1 MATPADFARIGNYA
15 RIYNP
20 DQGIDRRKARRT
32 VPMELLCL
40 GNSRTGT
47 LSMRRAAEILGYPD
61 PYHYSNVLDS
71 VSDCDMWIEA
81 LRAKFHGEGEMPDKK
96 FFDGLLGHCGAVTDT
111 PCISFARELVEF
123 YPDAKVVL
131 VERDIESWYTSW
143 LGFCEGAYSKVV
155 WFSSRLDPGWAKKVA
170 DAGLLSARPVAGHA
184 LTMGEVR
191 ARSKDA
197 YRHYYRDVREMV
209 PKERLLE
216 FQLKDGW
223 EPLCKFLSKPVPV
236 SVCKFRVG
244 LYLRYCRTYPSL
256 MRMTKRQT
264 PSSSLSLRGSPKDA
278 Y

>member
-1 MATPADFARIGNYA
+1 MATAADFARIGNYA

-20 DQGIDRRKARRT
+20 DQGVDRRKARRT

-61 PYHYSNVLDS
+61 PYHFSSVLDS
-71 VSDCDMWIEA
+71 TSDCDMWIEA
-81 LRAKFHGEGEMPDKK
+81 LQAKFHGKGEMPDKK
-96 FFDGLLGHCGAVTDT
+96 FFDGLLGHCGALTDT

-131 VERDIESWYTSW
+131 VERDIDSWYTSW

-184 LTMGEVR
+184 LTMDEVR
-191 ARSKDA
+191 VRSKDA
-197 YRHYYRDVREMV
+197 YRHYYRDIREMV

-223 EPLCKFLSKPVPV
+223 EPLCKFLGKPVPV
-236 SVCKFRVG
+236 SVCKSGILGSTDDLLERAV
-244 LYLRYCRTYPSL
+244 PS
-256 MRMTKRQT
+256 RE
-264 PSSSLSLRGSPKDA
+264 
-278 Y
+278 